1 MDRPLSVGWGRR
13 NLQFSGGLGAM
24 SSEAEKSAP
33 SQTRPC
39 SDVRSTTMPTDF
51 DAVSRFGVTASRCR
65 GLFRSPTAL
74 GLTVPVAARS
84 RIGLITSA

>member
-1 MDRPLSVGWGRR
+1 MGPTSTGADGAIC
-13 NLQFSGGLGAM
+13 NFSDGLGAT

-33 SQTRPC
+33 GQTRSC
-39 SDVRSTTMPTDF
+39 SDVRSTTMSTDF
-51 DAVSRFGVTASRCR
+51 DALSRFGYRLAVR

-84 RIGLITSA
+84 RIGLITRA